1 MSCEVCR
8 GYSCSYCPCCGVED
22 DGDESPSSCGGEG
35 VVSGCE
41 GCEDCIV
48 EVRRTTYHTAR
59 REHHGLLPGDLYART
74 TGFDYQVGGGRTG
87 YVRPTVRCVRRGP
100 NHPAVLVETGVV
112 PLPAVAQERAALTAR
127 YAEVGTRLGE
137 WFDVRWFTV
146 EEADAL
152 VALARAVVAE
162 VEAFIALHDAEAKLG
177 LRALMGAGDAGTLVA
192 RAERRAVEARKR
204 EEARKAGEARKALAA
219 EWQASGGAYPAA
231 GERVTF
237 AGREYVL
244 GPVGSRWIAHSNME
258 YMGESVDGE
267 VVTGRSLLCP
277 ETGKA
282 LLRWTDKRDY
292 PVPA

>member
-8 GYSCSYCPCCGVED
+8 GYSCACPCCGPED
-22 DGDESPSSCGGEG
+22 DDESPSSCGGDG
-35 VVSGCE
+35 VAAGCE
-41 GCEDCIV
+41 GCEDCV
-48 EVRRTTYHTAR
+48 KEVRRTTYHTAR
-59 REHHGLLPGDLYART
+59 KAHHGLRVGDIYART

-87 YVRPTVRCVRRGP
+87 YVRPTVRCMLRGP

-112 PLPAVAQERAALTAR
+112 PLPPVAQERAALTAR
-127 YAEVGTRLGE
+127 YAEVSTRLGD
-137 WFDVRWFTV
+137 WFNVRWFTV

-152 VALARAVVAE
+152 VAQARVVSAE
-162 VEAFIALHDAEAKLG
+162 VEAFIALHDAGGKLG
-177 LRALMGAGDAGTLVA
+177 LRALMRAGGAGTLVA
-192 RAERRAVEARKR
+192 RAERHAVEARKR
-204 EEARKAGEARKALAA
+204 EEARKVEEARKALAA
-219 EWQASGGAYPAA
+219 EWQASGGAYKAA

-258 YMGESVDGE
+258 YMGHSVDGE